1 VSDDLTALLGRIT
14 AWLDDDSGGS
24 NDQYEQSYALLSEAA
39 AALAAERQA
48 REQAERDRDWWKADR
63 DVERTRAEQAEQE
76 RDRLREVLDKFGVH
90 QSGCAI
96 HAGIGCSCGLDA
108 ALSPQD
114 GQR

>member
-1 VSDDLTALLGRIT
+1 VSDDLTEPTSEDVAALT
-14 AWLDDDSGGS
+14 AVVRDADRTFEKVGGS
-24 NDQYEQSYALLSEAA
+24 SRHWVRDCFCPFLQQAGWSLVKVAT
-39 AALAAERQA
+39 LAAERQA
-48 REQAERDRDWWKADR
+48 R
-63 DVERTRAEQAEQE
+63 EQAEQE

-114 GQR
+114 GQ